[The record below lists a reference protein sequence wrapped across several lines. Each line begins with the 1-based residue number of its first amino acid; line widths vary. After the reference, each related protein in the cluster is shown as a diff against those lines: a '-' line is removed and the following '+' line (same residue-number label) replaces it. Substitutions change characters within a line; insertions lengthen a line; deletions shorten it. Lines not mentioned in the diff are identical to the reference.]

1 MTKKEMANA
10 IAEETGLSQ
19 VQVKDIIERLFAA
32 IIDALETN
40 GRIELRKFGV
50 FEVKERKARKARNPR
65 TGEVVMVPAKHVVRF
80 KSGLEIG
87 EPLGKKKSAAT

>member
-32 IIDALETN
+32 IIDTLEAK
-40 GRIELRKFGV
+40 GRIELRNFGV
-50 FEVKERKARKARNPR
+50 FEVKQRKARKARNPR

-87 EPLGKKKSAAT
+87 